1 MTPVLFP
8 RQFGKVKQD
17 FLNLFVC
24 LFSPPYKET
33 CKRTKMLVTLIA
45 RLLIGITFMQVLGG
59 ACSSRKEQRCRA
71 AVILQFAELLLTSK
85 NGAVGS
91 KVGGILCA
99 VIEFCLQS
107 A

>member
-1 MTPVLFP
+1 
-8 RQFGKVKQD
+8 
-17 FLNLFVC
+17 
-24 LFSPPYKET
+24 
-33 CKRTKMLVTLIA
+33 
-45 RLLIGITFMQVLGG
+45 MQVLGG
-59 ACSSRKEQRCRA
+59 ACSSRKEQKCRA

-85 NGAVGS
+85 NRAVGS